1 MAMLRFIAILSPNL
15 SQTLVIAQTLSPR
28 VEVCRPDGLLLE
40 VPDRHERDIL
50 DQLLRLT
57 GALHFGVASTR
68 MAALVVARLKPGT
81 IIPSGKERDCL
92 SALPVSL
99 SGLCGAELG
108 HNVSASE
115 FLVILDRWGVR
126 TWGDLAALPEPELAA
141 RLGQR
146 GLRLQRMARGEDILP
161 FQPSYTDPLFEE
173 SQELEWTLD
182 SLQPLAF
189 ILGRILDRLCRRLQ
203 SFNMAADSLRTVL
216 KLVNGSS
223 HERTL
228 RLALPMREPKTLLS
242 LLRLDLQSHPP
253 QVGIVG
259 ISLHIKP
266 TKLRAFQYSLFQSP
280 ALSPEKL
287 SHTLDRLKALV
298 GEENLGSPTLLNTH
312 RPDAFSMK
320 VFDLTQKYERTKG
333 QVRSSVM
340 SHRLAG
346 QLVLRRIRPPVPT
359 QIKPDQ
365 IVVCAGP
372 WRSSGDWW
380 ADGWSGEEWDIE
392 LVDGAVYRVYWDRR
406 KKSWFLE
413 GIYD

>member
-1 MAMLRFIAILSPNL
+1 MPRFIAILSSNL
-15 SQTLVIAQTLSPR
+15 SQTLVLAQTLSPR

-40 VPDRHERDIL
+40 VSTRHERDIL

-68 MAALVVARLKPGT
+68 MAALVVAKLKPGT
-81 IIPSGKERDCL
+81 IIPPGKERDFL
-92 SALPVSL
+92 SALPVNL
-99 SGLCGAELG
+99 SGLGGAD
-108 HNVSASE
+108 VSVSE
-115 FLVILDRWGVR
+115 FLVTLARWGIR

-161 FQPSYTDPLFEE
+161 FQPYYTDPLFEE

-189 ILGRILDRLCRRLQ
+189 ILGGILDRLCRRLQ
-203 SFNMAADSLRTVL
+203 SCNLAVDSLRTVL
-216 KLVNGSS
+216 KLANGSS

-228 RLALPMREPKTLLS
+228 HLALPMREPKALLS

-253 QVGIVG
+253 QAGIVG
-259 ISLHIKP
+259 ISLYAEP
-266 TKLRAFQYSLFQSP
+266 TEPRAFQYSLFQSP

-320 VFDLTQKYERTKG
+320 VFDLKQKHRRTKG
-333 QVRSSVM
+333 QVQSSLM

-346 QLVLRRIRPPVPT
+346 QLVLRRIRPPVPAR
-359 QIKPDQ
+359 IKPDQ
-365 IVVCAGP
+365 IVARAGP

-380 ADGWSGEEWDIE
+380 ANGWSGEEWDIE
-392 LVDGAVYRVYWDRR
+392 LADGVVYRMYWDRR
-406 KKSWFLE
+406 KKGWFLE